1 MIKSFLL
8 PENADRQGLQKHI
21 FFALV
26 VAALCSCESWAFGSL
41 SWIYGYGGGLE
52 TIPAYLALDIDDRN
66 FSLWSPFVAGGID
79 RLAFWGNAD
88 PVSIE
93 LLLFK
98 LLPVWLA
105 YGLHRFL
112 QYFVAVFFAARVGKE
127 ELGLDWRWS
136 AFLGLLHG
144 CFAYQTTGALLTI
157 AGVPLLVWLLYRIT
171 APNRSWIA
179 AIVAGVLFSL
189 CTTFTFSDPYLLLFA
204 AMWLIIVGRR
214 YSAHV
219 ARQFMLF
226 SVALLLA
233 DCPQLFAIAAN
244 GPTSHRAGWPSE
256 QIGWS
261 IDGLFYRQLQFD
273 IFSQNKLLEF
283 ITLNVPPAVFLLG
296 LPVAAVDYWRN
307 DHVPSYAGLFLRVF
321 AIWAVLSQKWLWILL
336 QTTIAFIL
344 PFVNGVYMG
353 RFFQIPAAFIIA
365 CGFTLVGRMIWN
377 FIPGR
382 LPRYGA
388 AAVAI
393 GFAAFMI
400 VWPKVHLF
408 YPMGVDDWGEGNY
421 RIAALDD
428 IRARETAPFRVASVL
443 PLQPAY
449 AYAQGLETVDGW
461 ANLYPAVYRDLWYRA
476 LMPLFS
482 EAPYTK
488 RIFGVEVGRPED
500 NFIFLG
506 ADLIEPGIGLLPGEN
521 VLEAIKTG
529 FDVNRRFDLNILRL
543 LNVKYLLSE
552 YPLKGSG
559 INLVHAPA
567 MWPDFP
573 ISRSR
578 NTGLVHGVRRPPVL
592 DQRFGR
598 LARYVQ
604 PFFDLR
610 SAWQRDLSGKDIFI
624 YGLAR
629 ALPRFRMVESV
640 AVETT
645 ESAVLD
651 RVAKMSP
658 GEAVINAAD
667 AGVLGDSHAFA
678 PGEVTIARYTPDEIV
693 LDLEHQG
700 AGFLVIANTWSPY
713 WKAEIDGQPAPLIR
727 TNNAQY
733 GLVIGAG
740 GRRARLFYSPPYS
753 FVRLLGELHPA
764 RSAKN

>member
-8 PENADRQGLQKHI
+8 PGDTDRQGLQKHLA
-21 FFALV
+21 FALV
-26 VAALCSCESWAFGSL
+26 AAALCSCESWAFGSL
-41 SWIYGYGGGLE
+41 SWIYGYGSGLE
-52 TIPAYLALDIDDRN
+52 TIPAYLALDSNDRN

-105 YGLHRFL
+105 NGLHRFM

-157 AGVPLLVWLLYRIT
+157 AGVPLLVWLLHRVT

-179 AIVAGVLFSL
+179 AVVAGVLFSL

-204 AMWLIIVGRR
+204 AMWLIIVRSQ
-214 YSAHV
+214 YTAHA
-219 ARQFMLF
+219 ARQFILF
-226 SVALLLA
+226 SIALLIA

-283 ITLNVPPAVFLLG
+283 ITLNVPSVVFLIGLPIAVFG
-296 LPVAAVDYWRN
+296 CWRKEEETRSAA
-307 DHVPSYAGLFLRVF
+307 LFLRVF
-321 AIWAVLSQKWLWILL
+321 VIWAVLSQKWLWILI
-336 QTTIAFIL
+336 QTVVAFAS

-353 RFFQIPAAFIIA
+353 RFFQIPAAFVIA
-365 CGFTLVGRMIWN
+365 CGFTLVARMVWQ
-377 FIPGR
+377 R
-382 LPRYGA
+382 LPIPVLRYGA
-388 AAVAI
+388 AALAI

-408 YPMGVDDWGEGNY
+408 YPLGVDDWGEQNY
-421 RIAALDD
+421 RIAALQE
-428 IRARETAPFRVASVL
+428 IRAQETAPFRVASIL

-461 ANLYPAVYRDLWYRA
+461 ANLYPAFYRDLWYRA
-476 LMPLFS
+476 LTPLFS
-482 EAPYTK
+482 ELPYTR
-488 RIFGVEVGRPED
+488 RIFGVDVGRPED

-506 ADLIEPGIGLLPGEN
+506 ADLIEPGIGSLPGEN
-521 VLEAIKTG
+521 VFEALKAG
-529 FDVNRRFDLNILRL
+529 FDVNRRFNLNVLRL
-543 LNVKYLLSE
+543 LNVKYLLSD
-552 YPLKGSG
+552 YPLKGIG
-559 INLVHAPA
+559 ISLVHAPA
-567 MWPDFP
+567 VWPDFP

-578 NTGLVHGVRRPPVL
+578 NTGLVHGARRPVVP
-592 DQRFGR
+592 DERFGR
-598 LARYVQ
+598 IARYVQ
-604 PFFDLR
+604 PLLDIR
-610 SAWQRDLSGKDIFI
+610 SAWRRDLQGKDVFI
-624 YGLAR
+624 YRLEGV
-629 ALPRFRMVESV
+629 LPRFRMVESV
-640 AVETT
+640 AVESTDR
-645 ESAVLD
+645 AVLD
-651 RVAKMSP
+651 RVAGMNAD
-658 GEAVINAAD
+658 EAAINAAD
-667 AGVLGDSHAFA
+667 AGALGGRRKFA
-678 PGEVTIARYTPDEIV
+678 PGKVSIVRYTPDEIM
-693 LDLEHQG
+693 LDLDHRE
-700 AGFLVIANTWSPY
+700 AGFLVIGNTWSPY
-713 WKAEIDGQPAPLIR
+713 WKAEIDGRPSPLIR

-733 GLVIGAG
+733 GIAIGEADHQV
-740 GRRARLFYSPPYS
+740 RLFYKPPYS
-753 FVRLLGELHPA
+753 LVRLLGGLHA
-764 RSAKN
+764 AGR